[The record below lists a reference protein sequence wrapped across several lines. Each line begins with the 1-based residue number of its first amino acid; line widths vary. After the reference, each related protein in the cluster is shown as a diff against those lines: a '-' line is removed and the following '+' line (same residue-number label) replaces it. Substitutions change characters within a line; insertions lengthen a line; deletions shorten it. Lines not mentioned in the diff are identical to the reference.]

1 MKKSPRQLILII
13 VEGKSEIDALE
24 YPLNSLY
31 EKYGYDVEI
40 RFPVLDSDK
49 DLSLRGGDIT
59 SERNVTPKNIAKRIC
74 SDIID
79 PFLLNMAPN
88 GGGTFLSIDEVIQI
102 VDLDGT
108 FIEPCHVHE
117 DCSLEKTMYFSD
129 GIYAR
134 NAELICKRNTQKKEN
149 LEYLMSLDT
158 LSVHG
163 KRVPYSVYF
172 FSSNLDHFF
181 SDNANLEYHKKREKP
196 SEFGTYYAD
205 PEMFVPYFQQESIS
219 LQSMTYLDSWAW
231 ATQGLNS
238 LSKRTNLNILI
249 DKIVSSAQK

>member
-1 MKKSPRQLILII
+1 
-13 VEGKSEIDALE
+13 
-24 YPLNSLY
+24 
-31 EKYGYDVEI
+31 
-40 RFPVLDSDK
+40 
-49 DLSLRGGDIT
+49 
-59 SERNVTPKNIAKRIC
+59 
-74 SDIID
+74 
-79 PFLLNMAPN
+79 MAPN

-102 VDLDGT
+102 VDLGGT

-172 FSSNLDHFF
+172 FWLKHIFVGTSSLCTWCAFC
-181 SDNANLEYHKKREKP
+181 
-196 SEFGTYYAD
+196 
-205 PEMFVPYFQQESIS
+205 
-219 LQSMTYLDSWAW
+219 
-231 ATQGLNS
+231 
-238 LSKRTNLNILI
+238 
-249 DKIVSSAQK
+249 SAPRS